1 MPLRETRIIFL
12 DDLKEA
18 LRDKKIL
25 VILFFYIALMAF
37 GIKKSSILAGQFYLI
52 LSSFI
57 FQSHLN
63 LPYEIL
69 LFYFVSIAVLPILS
83 LLISYDC
90 IAGEIG
96 RKTMRNL
103 ATKARRDAIVTGKF
117 LSVFTITIATNLI
130 VFIGAAIYVYTKVG
144 VFYFDQSLSLFG
156 YLAFYSFYFVSLAV
170 LASAITSNSTKSLFL
185 GTFFFIIPFF
195 FVYAKKLLVLSPYY
209 YYKNGFY
216 LLSQNLEPVRDAMM
230 VFLISGIIFLG
241 IALFAFRK
249 RDL

>member
-25 VILFFYIALMAF
+25 IILFFYAALMAF
-37 GIKKSSILAGQFYLI
+37 GIKKSSLLASQFYLI

-57 FQSHLN
+57 FQSQLN

-69 LFYFVSIAVLPILS
+69 LFYFVSIAVLPILA

-90 IAGEIG
+90 LAGEIG

-103 ATKARRDAIVTGKF
+103 ATGARREAIVIGKF
-117 LSVFTITIATNLI
+117 LSVFTITIATNFI

-144 VFYFDQSLSLFG
+144 VFYIDQSISLFG
-156 YLAFYSFYFVSLAV
+156 YLAFYSFYFAALAV

-185 GTFFFIIPFF
+185 GMLFFIMPFF
-195 FVYAKKLLVLSPYY
+195 FVYSKTLLALSPYH

-216 LLSQNLEPVRDAMM
+216 LLSQNLEPVRAAMM
-230 VFLISGIIFLG
+230 VFMISGIVFLG
-241 IALFAFRK
+241 LAMIIFKRK
-249 RDL
+249 DL